1 MLTIGLTHYLV
12 VGAVFF
18 CAGLFTMMTKRNAIG
33 ILIGV
38 ELVLNSANINLVAFD
53 RFLGPGKLD
62 GQIVAVGPAVL
73 EICDRID
80 PQGIGNGPGLGGDFF
95 NRFGDFGAKDL
106 AVLGLDDKND
116 VIVFCVNFLKVFK
129 GGQLGIFI
137 GEKHPVV
144 G

>member
-38 ELVLNSANINLVAFD
+38 ELVLNSTNINLVAFD

-62 GQIVAVGPAVL
+62 GQIVALFVIVL
-73 EICDRID
+73 AAAE
-80 PQGIGNGPGLGGDFF
+80 
-95 NRFGDFGAKDL
+95 AAL
-106 AVLGLDDKND
+106 AVGICINVYSNLATVD
-116 VIVFCVNFLKVFK
+116 VDRADALQ
-129 GGQLGIFI
+129 G
-137 GEKHPVV
+137 
-144 G
+144 